1 MDRAYFFSPFA
12 TCSGSNFD
20 CLGEGK
26 TAEFP
31 IRQIHD
37 ERFFP
42 DEPFQGRLDRFAF
55 WFRVGLPLAS
65 SAMLWVAL
73 IKLTQ
78 IVL

>member
-1 MDRAYFFSPFA
+1 MDRAYFSSPFA

-20 CLGEGK
+20 CMGEGK

-31 IRQIHD
+31 IRQIYD

-42 DEPFQGRLDRFAF
+42 DEPFQGGPDRIAF
-55 WFRVGLPLAS
+55 GLRVGLPLAS

-78 IVL
+78 IFL